1 MVQPAEK
8 GTPNSDPAN
17 APNEPRSPLPLVE
30 ESGDV
35 AKPGNKVSPGT
46 NTTPVLLKGGL
57 QSKGAA
63 DRLESG
69 MRYGYEG
76 GFIGNQIPFNEAV
89 GYASLLRG
97 NATSPLATAEDIKL
111 YEDFLTD
118 LRRYTNSELGTDGGV
133 MTAWTDLLK
142 TAQRAGVPALML
154 LSRGTF
160 DEGGDSGGSGSRSKY
175 GTTAQALY
183 ANQADVRVLAN
194 TLAENLIGRTVTDKE
209 FKKIYSD
216 FRKEEGNSPTV
227 TTTSPGGSVT
237 QQGVTNAE
245 RQEILEE
252 LLMETPDFAAYQG
265 GAGMI
270 DTMRDINRESLSAA
284 REAGAL

>member
-1 MVQPAEK
+1 MAN
-8 GTPNSDPAN
+8 PNDPAK
-17 APNEPRSPLPLVE
+17 APDEPEDVLPEVE
-30 ESGDV
+30 ENEDE
-35 AKPGNKVSPGT
+35 ATPGNNVSGNT

-57 QSKGAA
+57 QSKGTA

-76 GFIGNQIPFNEAV
+76 GFVGNEIPFNQAV
-89 GYASLLRG
+89 GYASVLRG
-97 NATSPLATAEDIKL
+97 NAESPLATPEDKKL

-118 LRRYTNSELGTDGGV
+118 LRRYTNSKLGTEGGV
-133 MTAWTDLLK
+133 MTAWTELLK

-154 LSRGTF
+154 LERGSMNA
-160 DEGGDSGGSGSRSKY
+160 GGGSSGGGGGRSKY
-175 GTTAQALY
+175 GTTAQVAY
-183 ANQADVRVLAN
+183 ANEEDVRVLAN
-194 TLAENLIGRTVTDKE
+194 TLAENLIGRNVTDKE
-209 FKKIYSD
+209 FKKIYSQ
-216 FRKEEGNSPTV
+216 FRKEEGESPTV

-252 LLMETPDFAAYQG
+252 ILMETPDFAAYQG

-270 DTMRDINRESLSAA
+270 DRMRDINEESLSAA
-284 REAGAL
+284 RRAGAL

>member
-1 MVQPAEK
+1 MAN
-8 GTPNSDPAN
+8 GNPNDPDA
-17 APNEPRSPLPLVE
+17 APDEPRSPLPDVE
-30 ESGDV
+30 ENEE
-35 AKPGNKVSPGT
+35 AATPGNKVSPGT

-97 NATSPLATAEDIKL
+97 NAESPLATPEDIKL

-118 LRRYTNSELGTDGGV
+118 LRRYTGSKLGTDGGV
-133 MTAWTDLLK
+133 MAAWTDLLK
-142 TAQRAGVPALML
+142 TAQRSGVPALML
-154 LSRGTF
+154 LARGSMNTGE
-160 DEGGDSGGSGSRSKY
+160 DGGGSGGRSRY
-175 GTTAQALY
+175 GTTAQVAY
-183 ANQADVRVLAN
+183 ANEADVRVLAN
-194 TLAENLIGRTVTDKE
+194 SLAENLIGRTVTDKE

-216 FRKEEGNSPTV
+216 FRKEEGKNPTV

-252 LLMETPDFAAYQG
+252 ILMETPDFAAYQG

>member
-1 MVQPAEK
+1 MAN
-8 GTPNSDPAN
+8 PNDPAK
-17 APNEPRSPLPLVE
+17 APDEPEDVLPEVE
-30 ESGDV
+30 ENEDE
-35 AKPGNKVSPGT
+35 ATPGNNVSGNT

-57 QSKGAA
+57 QSKGTA

-76 GFIGNQIPFNEAV
+76 GFVGNEIPFNQAV
-89 GYASLLRG
+89 GYASVLRG
-97 NATSPLATAEDIKL
+97 NAESPLATPEDKKL

-118 LRRYTNSELGTDGGV
+118 LRRYTNSKLGTEGGV
-133 MTAWTDLLK
+133 MTAWTELLK

-154 LSRGTF
+154 LERGSMNA
-160 DEGGDSGGSGSRSKY
+160 GGGSSGGGGGGSKY
-175 GTTAQALY
+175 GTTAQVAY
-183 ANQADVRVLAN
+183 ANEEDVRVLAN
-194 TLAENLIGRTVTDKE
+194 TLAENLIGRNVTDKE
-209 FKKIYSD
+209 FKKIYSQ
-216 FRKEEGNSPTV
+216 FRKEEGESPTV

-252 LLMETPDFAAYQG
+252 ILMETPDFAAYQG

-270 DTMRDINRESLSAA
+270 DRMRDINEESLSAA
-284 REAGAL
+284 RRAGAL

>member
-1 MVQPAEK
+1 MAN
-8 GTPNSDPAN
+8 GNPNDPAK
-17 APNEPRSPLPLVE
+17 APDEPKDVLPTVE
-30 ESGDV
+30 ENEDE
-35 AKPGNKVSPGT
+35 ATPGNNVSGNT

-57 QSKGAA
+57 QSKGTA

-69 MRYGYEG
+69 MRYGYDG
-76 GFIGNQIPFNEAV
+76 GFVGNEIPFNQAV

-97 NATSPLATAEDIKL
+97 NAESPLATPEDIKL

-118 LRRYTNSELGTDGGV
+118 LRRYTGSKLGTDGGV
-133 MTAWTDLLK
+133 MTAWTELLK

-154 LSRGTF
+154 LERGSMNA
-160 DEGGDSGGSGSRSKY
+160 GGGSSGGGGRSKY
-175 GTTAQALY
+175 GTTARVAY
-183 ANQADVRVLAN
+183 ANEEDVRVLAN
-194 TLAENLIGRTVTDKE
+194 TLAENLIGRSVTDKE
-209 FKKIYSD
+209 FKKIYSQ
-216 FRKEEGNSPTV
+216 FRKEEGESPTV

-252 LLMETPDFAAYQG
+252 ILMETPDFAAYQG

-270 DTMRDINRESLSAA
+270 DRMRDINEESMSAA
-284 REAGAL
+284 RRAGAL

>member
-1 MVQPAEK
+1 
-8 GTPNSDPAN
+8 
-17 APNEPRSPLPLVE
+17 
-30 ESGDV
+30 
-35 AKPGNKVSPGT
+35 
-46 NTTPVLLKGGL
+46 
-57 QSKGAA
+57 
-63 DRLESG
+63 

-154 LSRGTF
+154 LARGTF

-194 TLAENLIGRTVTDKE
+194 TLADNLIGRNVTDKE

-216 FRKEEGNSPTV
+216 FRKEEGKSPTV

-270 DTMRDINRESLSAA
+270 DRMRDINRESLSAA